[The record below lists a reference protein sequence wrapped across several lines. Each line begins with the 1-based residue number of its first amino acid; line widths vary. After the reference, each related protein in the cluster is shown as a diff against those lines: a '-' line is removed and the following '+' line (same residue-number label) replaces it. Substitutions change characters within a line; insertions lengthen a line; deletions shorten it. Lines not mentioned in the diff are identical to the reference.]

1 MEAKAALL
9 ATAPHLKNLNN
20 NGSTMTALSP
30 RRTNSEVLTA
40 TLDFHGKKA
49 VDIGCG
55 EGHLV
60 RLMTR
65 HGAKAFG
72 VECNPAQLEKAHA
85 EKPVGNEVY
94 YDGRAEDL
102 PFDKGSIDIAL
113 FFNSLHHVD
122 VKIMTQAL
130 GEAARV
136 LKSGGMLYVCEPIA
150 EGPHFELMQPVHDE
164 TVVRTKA
171 YEALQSAAKLGLSL
185 ENEFTYTHPAQHKNF
200 AQFKGR
206 MLRINPH
213 RENDFTAMED
223 ALRAA
228 FERLGMA
235 TNDGFIFDQPMRV
248 NLFTKD

>member
-1 MEAKAALL
+1 MNAL
-9 ATAPHLKNLNN
+9 P
-20 NGSTMTALSP
+20 S

-85 EKPVGNEVY
+85 EKPVGHEVY
-94 YDGRAEDL
+94 YDGRAENL
-102 PFDKGSIDIAL
+102 PFDNDSVDVAL
-113 FFNSLHHVD
+113 FFNSLHHVG
-122 VKIMTQAL
+122 IEFMTQAL
-130 GEAARV
+130 DEAARV
-136 LKSGGMLYVCEPIA
+136 LKSGGTVYVCEPIA

-164 TVVRTKA
+164 TVVRAKA
-171 YEALQSAAKLGLSL
+171 YEALQGAAKLGLSL
-185 ENEFTYTHPAQHKNF
+185 EHEFTYIHPAQHKSF
-200 AQFKGR
+200 AQFKER

-213 RENDFTAMED
+213 REDDFAAMEN
-223 ALRAA
+223 ALKAA
-228 FERLGMA
+228 FERLGTA
-235 TNDGFIFDQPMRV
+235 TKEGFSFDQPMRV